1 VCGQPYSSRRYVP
14 LLIGTAGVFALA
26 FVLLL
31 MYYATW
37 RADVVSGDVPVDD
50 DGQPAEIMVDTSKTA
65 DKPDTP
71 PEAPKKPPL
80 NEK

>member
-1 VCGQPYSSRRYVP
+1 MCGQPYSSRRYVP
-14 LLIGTAGVFALA
+14 LLIGTAGVFALI

-37 RADVVSGDVPVDD
+37 RADLQNGDVPVDEE
-50 DGQPAEIMVDTSKTA
+50 GRPAEVMVDTSKNA
-65 DKPDTP
+65 DKPDP
-71 PEAPKKPPL
+71 PPAPEKKPPL